1 VLNHLQNL
9 SFTSY
14 YHTMS
19 KTLVNDTDLP
29 NSSTFQYV
37 LADNPHTYWQIKD
50 PESLLAS
57 VKSYCVQDKM
67 EFNMIKAV
75 PNGTTSGQINM
86 ERRFKPS
93 DKWVYMFGLIFRQHA
108 DKLEGWWEK
117 YLEWL
122 PPPLVAGALWYADV
136 PEGNALKEKLKGTKL
151 GAKHYQLIQKTKP
164 PVKNFDRTT
173 FDTSDAQFTNKL
185 PAAISDSNRIAR
197 LEERWAHYYV
207 FGNKESVEA
216 ILKLSDDTKLKT
228 LLLRLVTADVEERKA
243 IAGDLTTPESLKNN
257 YDLAMIVGIA
267 VYDPN
272 FLNIVR
278 ETVTFDA

>member
-1 VLNHLQNL
+1 
-9 SFTSY
+9 
-14 YHTMS
+14 MS
-19 KTLVNDTDLP
+19 KALINETDLP
-29 NSSTFQYV
+29 NSSSFQYV

-57 VKSYCVQDKM
+57 IKSYCVQDKM
-67 EFNMIKAV
+67 EFNMIKAE
-75 PNGTTSGQINM
+75 TSSSEIKM

-93 DKWVYMFGLIFRQHA
+93 DKWVYMLGLIFRQHP
-108 DKLEGWWEK
+108 DKLSEWWEK

-122 PPPLVAGALWYADV
+122 PPPLVAGSLWYADV

-151 GAKHYQLIQKTKP
+151 GLKHYLLIQKAKP

-173 FDTSDAQFTNKL
+173 YDTSDANFTNKL

-207 FGNKESVEA
+207 FGNKDAVEA

-228 LLLRLVTADVEERKA
+228 LLLRLVTATAEERKA
-243 IAGDLTTPESLKNN
+243 IAQDLTTPESLQNN

-278 ETVTFDA
+278 ETVSFDQ